1 MSGIY
6 QVYTMIINFLG
17 FPDGLDST
25 PGRKAEQNGLP
36 LPHYLSEFRGSDD

>member
-17 FPDGLDST
+17 FPDADGPFKGPVT
-25 PGRKAEQNGLP
+25 
-36 LPHYLSEFRGSDD
+36 LPHKGRIRWPLQGPCDMAP